1 MPLNRTNQRFFH
13 RFLYAGQLESVR
25 LLKRGDDQRQ
35 GEITAYTL
43 HECRRSQIHKA
54 GQTLDGDM
62 NVEHT
67 TTWHIPRTELDRVG
81 VNYLNP
87 LDAIEQLDG
96 EEKGNIWQPESDT
109 GIDVKLFAVHVCV
122 DCKLLKPKISRVGVP
137 GY

>member
-54 GQTLDGDM
+54 GQTLDGDAE
-62 NVEHT
+62 VFG
-67 TTWHIPRTELDRVG
+67 RG
-81 VNYLNP
+81 GAA
-87 LDAIEQLDG
+87 AIEGVRIEVGDRR
-96 EEKGNIWQPESDT
+96 QP
-109 GIDVKLFAVHVCV
+109 IL
-122 DCKLLKPKISRVGVP
+122 
-137 GY
+137 